1 LSYVSCLRG
10 IASNTA
16 YPFDQPMNLD
26 PVDGRPVQMELDIAR
41 LKREQPEQQWY
52 QPRRPDLWRFGSL
65 LGLDIGDPQDAASI
79 VVRGEGYTPEL
90 PYQTALSKQAGLR
103 LWIKD
108 EGEPHPGWGA
118 NPTRSFKDRGMA
130 MAVAMARHLGISKLA
145 VPTQGNAGDS
155 LAWYGLEAGLQVGVA
170 MPDDTPAPIQQRVA
184 GLARE
189 YPQSIRMHTLPGTI
203 REAGAWA
210 RENWLTEGYFNCA
223 TFQEPGWRIEG
234 KKTLGLELAEPR
246 PQQGRADWSVPDA
259 IIYPT
264 GGGTGV
270 LGMAKAFDELQALG
284 LIGPKR
290 PKMICVQSS
299 STPPLVRAFD
309 SGATDTEVVQAGQT
323 SAVGLNVPGGVG
335 HFKVLQIIRDT
346 GGAALAVEEK
356 LINAALA
363 TGLADSPAQLC
374 PEGAACV
381 AALPQILD
389 RGLLSRGDRVV
400 IVNTGSP
407 LKYADQA

>member
-1 LSYVSCLRG
+1 MSYVRCLRG
-10 IASNTA
+10 TASGVA
-16 YPFDQPMNLD
+16 YPFEQAMNLD
-26 PVDGRPVQMELDIAR
+26 PADGRPVQMELDLDR
-41 LKREQPEQQWY
+41 LKAELPDQRWY
-52 QPRRPDLWRFGSL
+52 QPRRPDLWRFGAL
-65 LGLDIGDPQDAASI
+65 LGLDIHNPIDAASI
-79 VVRGEGYTPEL
+79 VPRGEGYTPEWVYPHPL
-90 PYQTALSKQAGLR
+90 AEQAGWQ

-130 MAVAMARHLGISKLA
+130 MVVAMARHLKIGALA

-155 LAWYGLEAGLQVGVA
+155 LAWYGLEAGLKVAVA

-184 GLARE
+184 ALASE
-189 YPQSIRMHTLPGTI
+189 YPDQIRLHTLPGTI

-210 RENWLTEGYFNCA
+210 REHWLSQGYFNCA

-246 PQQGRADWSVPDA
+246 QQPGRSGWSVPDA

-284 LIGPKR
+284 LIGSQR
-290 PKMICVQSS
+290 PRMICVQSEQ
-299 STPPLVRAFD
+299 TAPLVRAFQHGRSD
-309 SGATDTEVVQAGQT
+309 SVAAEAGHTQ
-323 SAVGLNVPGGVG
+323 AVGLNVPGGIG
-335 HFKVLQIIRDT
+335 HFKVLDIIART
-346 GGAALAVEEK
+346 GGAALAVSE
-356 LINAALA
+356 AAIDAELA
-363 TGLADSPAQLC
+363 SARQQQCPVALC
-374 PEGAACV
+374 PEGAACL

-389 RGLLSRGDRVV
+389 LGLIRRGARVV
-400 IVNTGSP
+400 VVNTGSP
-407 LKYADQA
+407 AKYR